1 MLNVLNVHKPLL
13 WREDRAEVQVHV
25 MYGYQ
30 IQTSTRSD

>member
-13 WREDRAEVQVHV
+13 WREEVQVHV